1 MFFIRAS
8 VVSCLWLLLG
18 SEVHPNKSKCVDKP
32 RSPLLSSDLATS
44 DHSFI
49 PDFIKTRLS
58 APSSLCSV
66 LRLCFLARQEASQ
79 MLLLAFEGDGCLW
92 VYELF
97 CQGGECFH
105 LFVCLSVCLGAGRI
119 FSKKAMNTSEV
130 HLMESW
136 APTSSCYEGLDPGAS
151 YDISFTWQ
159 NGIQCCTHSALSN
172 IKVVPIIFYSLKR
185 KPSGEAPLEAGWK
198 RGKSF

>member
-8 VVSCLWLLLG
+8 VVSCLWLLQG
-18 SEVHPNKSKCVDKP
+18 SEVHPNKFKCVDKP
-32 RSPLLSSDLATS
+32 CSPLLSSDLVTS

-58 APSSLCSV
+58 APSSLHSV

-92 VYELF
+92 VHFYFAKEVSVF
-97 CQGGECFH
+97 IC
-105 LFVCLSVCLGAGRI
+105 LFVCLSVWGLVGYFR
-119 FSKKAMNTSEV
+119 KKATNTIRA

-136 APTSSCYEGLDPGAS
+136 APTSSCCPLH
-151 YDISFTWQ
+151 
-159 NGIQCCTHSALSN
+159 GIMAYSAAPTVLWVEQHQSCSHYFLQSETQT
-172 IKVVPIIFYSLKR
+172 IWRGTTRGWLEKGKR
-185 KPSGEAPLEAGWK
+185 
-198 RGKSF
+198 F